1 MAHQYWLGNYG
12 GPLRTEVVAD
22 DGITPL
28 LPISATITILNLNTG
43 DLIVENAVCQVVTGS
58 AFYSIPSGSTVT
70 STSAHYVGYMD
81 VLVEAGNFLTNP
93 IYFDV
98 LDKASYLILYRWRRK
113 VAEAAPDV
121 SLLEDEDARDW
132 VDSAVAFVN
141 RRYGDTGYTSVLGS
155 IQPAPTANDL
165 EFFAEVASLMAR
177 TAWWAGKGKWRDEE
191 MSSDPGPFKDEWERL
206 DTIMAAKASND
217 IYQVLDVF
225 NRDRVLLDS
234 SKYDSP
240 LWPYR
245 LPGDVVPDT
254 DIPI

>member
-1 MAHQYWLGNYG
+1 MAHQMWIGNYG

-28 LPISATITILNLNTG
+28 LPLSATITILNLNTG
-43 DLIVENAVCQVVTGS
+43 GVVVENDVCQVVTGS
-58 AFYSIPSGSTVT
+58 AFYSIPSGSAVT

-81 VLVEAGNFLTNP
+81 VLVEPGNFLTNP

-98 LDKASYLILYRWRRK
+98 LDKSSYLVIQRWRRK

-132 VDSAVAFVN
+132 IDSAVALTS
-141 RRYGDTGYTSVLGS
+141 RRWSIDTYTSTLGS
-155 IQPAPTANDL
+155 IQPAASANDL
-165 EFFAEVASLMAR
+165 EFIAEVASLMAR

-191 MSSDPGPFKDEWERL
+191 MSQDPGPFKDEWERL
-206 DTIMAAKASND
+206 DILMSARSDSNL
-217 IYQVLDVF
+217 YSVLDVF
-225 NRDRVLLDS
+225 NRDRVLNDS
-234 SKYDSP
+234 NKWDSP
-240 LWPYR
+240 SWPYL
-245 LPGDVVPDT
+245 LPGDPVPNT

>member
-1 MAHQYWLGNYG
+1 MAHQYWVNNYG
-12 GPLRTEVVAD
+12 GPLVTEVVAT

-28 LPISATITILNLNTG
+28 LPISATITILNINSG
-43 DLIVENAVCQVVTGS
+43 AVVVENAACQVATGS
-58 AFYSIPSGSTVT
+58 AFYPIPSGSSVT

-81 VLVEAGNFLTNP
+81 VLVEAGNLLTNP

-98 LDKASYLILYRWRRK
+98 LDKASYLVIYRWRRK

-141 RRYGDTGYTSVLGS
+141 RRYGDTGYTSTLGS

-177 TAWWAGKGKWRDEE
+177 TAWWAGKGSWRDGE
-191 MSSDPGPFKDEWERL
+191 MAMNASPFKDEWERL
-206 DTIMAAKASND
+206 DTIMAAKSSENL
-217 IYQVLDVF
+217 YQVVDVF
-225 NRDRVLLDS
+225 NRDRVLVDS
-234 SKYDSP
+234 AKYDSP

-245 LPGDVVPDT
+245 LPGDVVPNT